1 MMLSLQT
8 AGGMGEGI
16 GRLLLLSTKRNSTIA
31 LSSAHCFHSIIM
43 FFGKAPLRSAS
54 REQSSWPRTGQ
65 VERRELWLWA
75 TAIVVTL
82 LLTAGL
88 ASFSYLFEQS
98 DPHFSFYLHQTVRGL
113 IALVFLFDLYII
125 YQQLEIQRMRRQ
137 LNEREELYRLI
148 SENAEDLITVI
159 DADGSRIYTSPGYER
174 LFGYTQEELQGG
186 PIADQVHPEDRE
198 RILQARKEA
207 FQTGARFRL
216 EYRFRRKDG
225 EWRILESTGGVVL
238 SAQGKAKK
246 LVAVSRDVTERKH
259 AEEVLRQREE
269 QLRQAQ
275 KMEAV
280 GRLSGGI
287 AHDFNNLLGVIIGY
301 SEDIELR
308 VAPGDPL
315 RKNAEEIRKAGE
327 RAAALT
333 QQLLAFS
340 RQQVL
345 QPNILALNHLVSDMG
360 KMLQRLIGAHIELSA
375 NLDPKL
381 GSIKADQSQI
391 EQVLVNLVVNARD
404 AMPEGGV
411 LLIETSSVYLDE
423 AQARSLPFLRPGR
436 HALLTVTDT
445 GVGMDEETQ
454 RHIFEPFFTTKERGK
469 GTGLGLATVY
479 GVVKQSGGV
488 VGVNSQPGQGSTFKI
503 YLPQVADQLAAPTED
518 SSATRQSPAGTE
530 TVLVA
535 ENEEALLEL
544 ISDLLSRSGY
554 KVLTASDGI
563 EAIEIAR
570 SFDGPIH
577 LLLTDIMMPKLNGP
591 PLARRLAKLHP
602 GIRVL
607 FMTGHSEP
615 DETQHENLPPDC
627 EFLQKPFPRDVLI
640 RKVRQTLD
648 LAELHVR
655 G

>member
-1 MMLSLQT
+1 
-8 AGGMGEGI
+8 
-16 GRLLLLSTKRNSTIA
+16 
-31 LSSAHCFHSIIM
+31 M
-43 FFGKAPLRSAS
+43 FFGKVRSRRPS
-54 REQSSWPRTGQ
+54 QSQEQPFWPYIGQ
-65 VERRELWLWA
+65 IERRQWWLWA
-75 TAIVVTL
+75 SAIVVTL
-82 LLTAGL
+82 LLTAGM

-98 DPHFSFYLHQTVRGL
+98 DPNFSFSLRQSVRGL
-113 IALVFLFDLYII
+113 MGLVFLFDLYTI
-125 YQQLEIQRMRRQ
+125 YQQLQIQRIRRQ
-137 LNEREELYRLI
+137 LSEREELYRLI
-148 SENAEDLITVI
+148 SENTEDLIAVLDT
-159 DADGSRIYTSPGYER
+159 DGNRLYNSPGYKKV
-174 LFGYTQEELQGG
+174 FGYVNEELQGS
-186 PIADQVHPEDRE
+186 PIVGQIHPDDHELVIE
-198 RILQARKEA
+198 ARKQA
-207 FQTGARFRL
+207 FETGTSVRT

-225 EWRILESTGGVVL
+225 EWRILESTGNPVQSTFGG
-238 SAQGKAKK
+238 SEK
-246 LVAVSRDVTERKH
+246 LVIVSRDITERKQ
-259 AEEVLRQREE
+259 AEEKLRQREE

-308 VAPGDPL
+308 VAKGDPL
-315 RKNAEEIRKAGE
+315 RKSAMEIRKAGQ

-345 QPNILALNHLVSDMG
+345 KPNVLALNLLVSDIS

-375 NLDPKL
+375 NLDSKL
-381 GSIKADQSQI
+381 GTIKADQSQI
-391 EQVLVNLVVNARD
+391 EQVIVNLVVNARD
-404 AMPEGGV
+404 AMPEGGK

-423 AQARSLPFLRPGR
+423 AQARSLPFLRPGP

-445 GVGMDEETQ
+445 GVGMDAETQ
-454 RHIFEPFFTTKERGK
+454 KHIFEPFFTTKECGK

-488 VGVNSQPGQGSTFKI
+488 VGVHSEPGKGSTFKI
-503 YLPQVADQLAAPTED
+503 YLPQVEEQLEALKED
-518 SSATRQSPAGTE
+518 SPSSEISAGTE
-530 TVLVA
+530 TVLVV

-544 ISDLLSRSGY
+544 TSDLLARSGY
-554 KVLTASDGI
+554 KVLPARDGI

-570 SFDGPIH
+570 SFDGSIH
-577 LLLTDIMMPKLNGP
+577 LLLTDIMMPKVNGP
-591 PLARRLAKLHP
+591 AVARHVTGLHP

-607 FMTGHSEP
+607 YMTGHADPDATLDENIPPESE
-615 DETQHENLPPDC
+615 C
-627 EFLQKPFPRDVLI
+627 LQKPFHRDVLI

-648 LAELHVR
+648 LTELQVR

>member
-1 MMLSLQT
+1 
-8 AGGMGEGI
+8 MGEGI

-31 LSSAHCFHSIIM
+31 LSSAYCFHTVIM
-43 FFGKAPLRSAS
+43 LFGKAPSRSAS
-54 REQSSWPRTGQ
+54 RDESSWPRTGQ
-65 VERRELWLWA
+65 VERRQLWLWA

-98 DPHFSFYLHQTVRGL
+98 EPHFSFYLHQTVRGL
-113 IALVFLFDLYII
+113 IALVILFDLHII
-125 YQQLEIQRMRRQ
+125 YQQLEIQRMCRQ

-148 SENAEDLITVI
+148 SENAEDLIAVM
-159 DADGSRIYTSPGYER
+159 DADGHRIYTSPGYER
-174 LFGYTQEELQGG
+174 LFGYTHEELQGV

-216 EYRFRRKDG
+216 EFRFRRKDG

-246 LVAVSRDVTERKH
+246 LVAVSRDITERKH
-259 AEEVLRQREE
+259 AEEALRQREE

-308 VAPGDPL
+308 VAKGDPL
-315 RKNAEEIRKAGE
+315 RKSAMEIRKAGQ

-345 QPNILALNHLVSDMG
+345 KPNVLALNLLVSDIG
-360 KMLQRLIGAHIELSA
+360 KMLQRMIGAHIELST
-375 NLDPKL
+375 NLDPEL

-423 AQARSLPFLRPGR
+423 AQARTLPFLRPGR

-488 VGVNSQPGQGSTFKI
+488 VGVHSEPGKGSIFKI
-503 YLPQVADQLAAPTED
+503 YLPQVDAQFGTNKED
-518 SSATRQSPAGTE
+518 SSESEIPAGTE
-530 TVLVA
+530 TVL
-535 ENEEALLEL
+535 
-544 ISDLLSRSGY
+544 
-554 KVLTASDGI
+554 
-563 EAIEIAR
+563 
-570 SFDGPIH
+570 
-577 LLLTDIMMPKLNGP
+577 
-591 PLARRLAKLHP
+591 
-602 GIRVL
+602 
-607 FMTGHSEP
+607 
-615 DETQHENLPPDC
+615 
-627 EFLQKPFPRDVLI
+627 
-640 RKVRQTLD
+640 
-648 LAELHVR
+648 
-655 G
+655 

>member
-1 MMLSLQT
+1 
-8 AGGMGEGI
+8 
-16 GRLLLLSTKRNSTIA
+16 
-31 LSSAHCFHSIIM
+31 M
-43 FFGKAPLRSAS
+43 FFGKAPSPSAS
-54 REQSSWPRTGQ
+54 REQSSWPRSRQ
-65 VERRELWLWA
+65 VERRQLWLWA

-98 DPHFSFYLHQTVRGL
+98 GPHSSFYLHQTVRGL
-113 IALVFLFDLYII
+113 VALVILFDLYII

-148 SENAEDLITVI
+148 SENAEDLIAVI
-159 DADGSRIYTSPGYER
+159 DADGHRIYNSPGYER
-174 LFGYTQEELQGG
+174 LFGYTHEELQGV

-225 EWRILESTGGVVL
+225 EWRILESTGGAVL
-238 SAQGKAKK
+238 NAQGIAEK
-246 LVAVSRDVTERKH
+246 LVAVSRDITERKH
-259 AEEVLRQREE
+259 AEEILRQRED

-308 VAPGDPL
+308 VAQGDPL

-345 QPNILALNHLVSDMG
+345 QPNILGLNHLVSEMG
-360 KMLQRLIGAHIELSA
+360 KMLQRLIGAHIELST
-375 NLDPKL
+375 NLDPEL

-391 EQVLVNLVVNARD
+391 EQVIVNLVVNARD
-404 AMPEGGV
+404 AMPDGGE
-411 LLIETSSVYLDE
+411 LLIETSSVYLDD
-423 AQARSLPFLRPGR
+423 AQARCLPFLHPGR

-445 GVGMDEETQ
+445 GAGMDAETQ
-454 RHIFEPFFTTKERGK
+454 RHIFEPFFTTKKSGK

-488 VGVNSQPGQGSTFKI
+488 VGVHSQPGVGSTFKI
-503 YLPQVADQLAAPTED
+503 YLPQVANQPAAPKGN
-518 SSATRQSPAGTE
+518 SSVTRSCAGTE
-530 TVLVA
+530 TILVV
-535 ENEEALLEL
+535 ENEAALLEL
-544 ISDLLSRSGY
+544 TSALLARSGY
-554 KVLTASDGI
+554 KVLSASDGI
-563 EAIEIAR
+563 EAIEMAR
-570 SFDGPIH
+570 SVEGSIH

-591 PLARRLAKLHP
+591 ALARHVAELHP

-607 FMTGHSEP
+607 FMTGHLQP
-615 DETQHENLPPDC
+615 DATLPENIPPDS
-627 EFLQKPFPRDVLI
+627 EFLQKPFPRGVLI

>member
-1 MMLSLQT
+1 
-8 AGGMGEGI
+8 
-16 GRLLLLSTKRNSTIA
+16 
-31 LSSAHCFHSIIM
+31 M

-54 REQSSWPRTGQ
+54 REQSSWPRSGQ

-98 DPHFSFYLHQTVRGL
+98 EPHFSFYLHQTVRGL
-113 IALVFLFDLYII
+113 IALVILFDLYII

-137 LNEREELYRLI
+137 LSEREELYRLI
-148 SENAEDLITVI
+148 SENAEDLIAVI
-159 DADGSRIYTSPGYER
+159 DADGNRIYTSPGYER

-207 FQTGARFRL
+207 FQTGTRFRL
-216 EYRFRRKDG
+216 EFRFRRKDG
-225 EWRILESTGGVVL
+225 EWRILESTGGAVL
-238 SAQGKAKK
+238 NAQGIAEK
-246 LVAVSRDVTERKH
+246 LVAVSRDITDRKH
-259 AEEVLRQREE
+259 AEEILRQREE

-454 RHIFEPFFTTKERGK
+454 RHIFEPFFTTKEVGK

-479 GVVKQSGGV
+479 GIVKQSGGYIDV
-488 VGVNSQPGQGSTFKI
+488 VSTLGKGTTFTV
-503 YLPQVADQLAAPTED
+503 YLPRSTAERTSGRGERREARKPGAQGLAGV
-518 SSATRQSPAGTE
+518 Q
-530 TVLVA
+530 VLVVEDEPA
-535 ENEEALLEL
+535 LRRAIERMLLRLKCRVTVAGSGEEALAAAAAQHLAPDVL
-544 ISDLLSRSGY
+544 ITDMIMPGMNVSDFVARFRAIKPDLKVLRMSGY
-554 KVLTASDGI
+554 AADDIVSPTDTAV
-563 EAIEIAR
+563 
-570 SFDGPIH
+570 P
-577 LLLTDIMMPKLNGP
+577 
-591 PLARRLAKLHP
+591 
-602 GIRVL
+602 
-607 FMTGHSEP
+607 
-615 DETQHENLPPDC
+615 
-627 EFLQKPFPRDVLI
+627 FLQKPFTI
-640 RKVRQTLD
+640 S
-648 LAELHVR
+648 ELTGAVQALL
-655 G
+655 GEG

>member
-1 MMLSLQT
+1 MELSSQS
-8 AGGMGEGI
+8 AGGMGDGI
-16 GRLLLLSTKRNSTIA
+16 GRLLLLSTKRSSTIA
-31 LSSAHCFHSIIM
+31 LSSAYCFHSVIM

-54 REQSSWPRTGQ
+54 REPSSWPRSGQ

-113 IALVFLFDLYII
+113 VALVILFDLYII

-148 SENAEDLITVI
+148 SENAEDLIAVI
-159 DADGSRIYTSPGYER
+159 DADGHRIYNSPGYER
-174 LFGYTQEELQGG
+174 LFGYTHEELQGV

-225 EWRILESTGGVVL
+225 EWRILESTGGAVL
-238 SAQGKAKK
+238 NAQGIAEK
-246 LVAVSRDVTERKH
+246 LVAVSRDITERKH
-259 AEEVLRQREE
+259 AEEILRQREE

-287 AHDFNNLLGVIIGY
+287 AHDFNNLLGVILGY

-308 VAPGDPL
+308 VPHGDPL
-315 RKNAEEIRKAGE
+315 RKNVEEIRKAGE

-345 QPNILALNHLVSDMG
+345 QPNVLALNHLVSDMG
-360 KMLQRLIGAHIELSA
+360 KMLQRLIGAHIELST
-375 NLDPKL
+375 NLDPEL

-391 EQVLVNLVVNARD
+391 EQIIVNLVVNARD
-404 AMPEGGV
+404 AMPDGGE
-411 LLIETSSVYLDE
+411 LLIETSSVYLDDT
-423 AQARSLPFLRPGR
+423 QARGLPFLRPGR

-445 GVGMDEETQ
+445 GAGMDVETQ
-454 RHIFEPFFTTKERGK
+454 RHIFEPFFTTKECGK

-479 GVVKQSGGV
+479 GVVKQSGGI
-488 VGVNSQPGQGSTFKI
+488 VGVHSEPGHGSTFKI
-503 YLPQVADQLAAPTED
+503 YLPQVADRLAAPEKD
-518 SSATRQSPAGTE
+518 SSATGSSAGTE

-535 ENEEALLEL
+535 ENDAALLEL
-544 ISDLLSRSGY
+544 ISDLLARSGY
-554 KVLTASDGI
+554 KVLSASDGI
-563 EAIEIAR
+563 EAIEVAR

-591 PLARRLAKLHP
+591 ALATHVAELHP

-615 DETQHENLPPDC
+615 AETLHENVPPDS
-627 EFLQKPFPRDVLI
+627 EFLQKPFQRDVLI